1 MFARVAVTGAPTGD
15 SFDAWPDGNL
25 RTTSLAIRFEYR
37 VLLGSQKWH
46 EVLVLSGRVDA
57 IGDRSG
63 TRSGFGELTMTSND
77 VQHASIGTSI
87 MGRLSATV
95 VVVCNAARAG
105 RTRE

>member
-1 MFARVAVTGAPTGD
+1 MQLATGP
-15 SFDAWPDGNL
+15 
-25 RTTSLAIRFEYR
+25 
-37 VLLGSQKWH
+37 V
-46 EVLVLSGRVDA
+46 
-57 IGDRSG
+57 

-95 VVVCNAARAG
+95 VVVCNAARAD